1 MNKEIV
7 SLGMIAMS
15 LLTLNLTVFRNNFIL
30 TVICSITI
38 LIIWVK
44 VGLQILSDKKK

>member
-30 TVICSITI
+30 TMICSITI